1 MLLPTPSKAHYQ
13 FNIRDF
19 SRVLQGVLLSVPEAI
34 EGIETMRR
42 LWAHEICRV
51 YGDRLVSHADQK
63 WLFEEICSIVES
75 ELHTTPAELFSRFID
90 ANKSLQ
96 PEDLRKL
103 MFCDFTNPK
112 ADTRSYTEVQ
122 DLEEL
127 RYVVECYLVEFNN
140 MSKRPMNLTMFRY
153 TVEHLSKICRV
164 LKQPRSHLLLLGIG
178 GSGRQS
184 YTRLAAH
191 IMDFELFQIELT
203 RNYSMND
210 WTEFLKAMLLKVSST
225 ESHGVFLITDAQ
237 IKDVRFLDDI
247 SNLLQSGEALRLF
260 DADEIHEIREKMQ
273 QIDKQ
278 RDKSIQT
285 DGSPKALYELFVNM
299 IREQLH
305 IIVCMSPAGK
315 RFHEIIRDYPS
326 FINTCTLDWF
336 HTWPDD
342 GLQAVS
348 QRFLAEGL
356 EFLTEAEHSAII
368 KMFTAFFNST
378 MLLTQEFF
386 TQYHYHIYIPP
397 MTFVECIHI
406 FKEKLLRKKLE
417 SEKLVKKYRISLERV
432 AESGE
437 QMDLMQTAID
447 ALEPQCK
454 IAAEKVAKQVSDV
467 QTATEAVDE
476 QREIVKKDELIVSDQ
491 TAQTSDL
498 SEHCK
503 NIMEDVLPQMKE
515 AHEALSSC
523 TAQDLSSVRTMKNPP
538 MPVKVVV
545 EAICILRD
553 IKPEKANASIEDYW
567 SLSKKMLNDPKY
579 VEYLLAYEKDSI
591 PDHISEKLQ
600 EKVLS
605 NDAFDVEKIKLI
617 SVACEQ
623 LCKWVIAIVKYDRA
637 AKIAAPKRLELK
649 EAQSVLDT
657 STTQLNGKIEELRLL
672 EDSLSD
678 LQKQLKIEKD
688 NFESLKTE
696 HERCS
701 KRLQRATEI
710 VASLGGEKE
719 RWQQAMESI
728 EIKSKTMIGDVLISS
743 GIVAYLGQ
751 LTEPYR
757 NRQIRE
763 WIEKCTLLGLFCDPY
778 VNKYPCL
785 FIHSFLHRRPAQC
798 SGCMF
803 VFEFVFIFA
812 SCSMFFCLFSLY
824 CCLFSLSDFQVEQ
837 IFADDVQVK
846 SWNVFGL
853 PDNRFAIESAVILQ
867 LSIST
872 TLQQNGHKAR

>member
-1 MLLPTPSKAHYQ
+1 MENFQRKIKFKHFFTLFSSGFSKEFDPCIDEIVLGTLSIFNRVQSVLLPTPTKCHYQ
-13 FNIRDF
+13 FNLRDF
-19 SRVLQGVLLSVPEAI
+19 SRVVQGVLLSVPEAI

-51 YGDRLVSHADQK
+51 YGDRLVCDADQK
-63 WLFEEICSIVES
+63 WLFDQICGIVES
-75 ELHTTPAELFSRFID
+75 ELHSAPAELFSRFID

-96 PEDLRKL
+96 CEDLRKL

-191 IMDFELFQIELT
+191 IMDYELFQIELT
-203 RNYSMND
+203 RNYSMAD
-210 WTEFLKAMLLKVSST
+210 WTEFLKAMLLKISST

-237 IKDVRFLDDI
+237 VKDAQFLDDI
-247 SNLLQSGEALRLF
+247 SNLLQSGEAVRLF
-260 DADEIHEIREKMQ
+260 DADEIHDICEKMLV
-273 QIDKQ
+273 IDKQ
-278 RDKSIQT
+278 RDKSLQT
-285 DGSPKALYELFVNM
+285 DGTQKALYEFFVSL

-305 IIVCMSPAGK
+305 IIVCMSPVGK
-315 RFHEIIRDYPS
+315 RFHDIIRDYPS
-326 FINTCTLDWF
+326 FINTCTMDWF
-336 HTWPDD
+336 HAWPND
-342 GLQAVS
+342 GLHAVA

-356 EFLTEAEHSAII
+356 EFLTDAQHSAVIE
-368 KMFTAFFNST
+368 MFTEFFNGA
-378 MLLTQEFF
+378 MLLTEEFF

-397 MTFVECIHI
+397 MTFVESIHI
-406 FKEKLLRKKLE
+406 FKEKLLKKKLDG
-417 SEKLVKKYRISLERV
+417 EKLMQKYRISLERV
-432 AESGE
+432 AESGA
-437 QMDLMQTAID
+437 QMALMQTAID

-454 IAAEKVAKQVSDV
+454 IAADKVAKQVSDV

-476 QREIVKKDELIVSDQ
+476 QREIVKKDELLVSDQ
-491 TAQTSDL
+491 SAQVGDL

-503 NIMEDVLPQMKE
+503 NLMDDTQMKE
-515 AHEALSSC
+515 AHDALASLTS
-523 TAQDLSSVRTMKNPP
+523 ADLASVRTKNPP
-538 MPVKVVV
+538 MPVKVVM

-553 IKPEKANASIEDYW
+553 IKPEKANASLEDYW
-567 SLSKKMLNDPKY
+567 ALSKKMLNDPKY
-579 VEYLLAYEKDSI
+579 VEYLLLYEKDSI

-600 EKVLS
+600 EKVLA

-623 LCKWVIAIVKYDRA
+623 LCKWVMAIAKYDRA
-637 AKIAAPKRLELK
+637 AKISAPKRLELK
-649 EAQSVLDT
+649 EAQSILDAST
-657 STTQLNGKIEELRLL
+657 SQLNVKIEELRLL
-672 EDSLSD
+672 EDSLSE

-688 NFESLKTE
+688 NFESLKSE

-719 RWQQAMESI
+719 RWQTAMHNI
-728 EIKSKTMIGDVLISS
+728 EIKSKTLIGDVLISS

-751 LTEPYR
+751 LTESYR
-757 NRQIRE
+757 NRQTRE
-763 WIEKCTLLGLFCDPY
+763 WIEKCTLSGLFCDPY
-778 VNKYPCL
+778 VNKYDILHSHTDKTHTHTLLPASTL
-785 FIHSFLHRRPAQC
+785 FCMLCSVFL
-798 SGCMF
+798 
-803 VFEFVFIFA
+803 
-812 SCSMFFCLFSLY
+812 FF
-824 CCLFSLSDFQVEQ
+824 SDFIIVYFHLASFELKTFLRT
-837 IFADDVQVK
+837 IFK
-846 SWNVFGL
+846 
-853 PDNRFAIESAVILQ
+853 
-867 LSIST
+867 
-872 TLQQNGHKAR
+872 